1 MEDIAFWVLH
11 FCNIVTKSLLK
22 RGAWIYTEVA
32 GHWGMQGKEGTCYIA
47 ILSPRQ
53 ERYLDGWWLESNPP
67 GRPYPLAA
75 EEGARK
81 ERKGLAM
88 LDVGGYGLPG
98 GSQGE
103 EGLAREL
110 LGDIRSGNP
119 PLIYAPPGVQ

>member
-1 MEDIAFWVLH
+1 MGDLQLRGREY
-11 FCNIVTKSLLK
+11 CNVVTKTKKVFGL
-22 RGAWIYTEVA
+22 VA
-32 GHWGMQGKEGTCYIA
+32 GSK
-47 ILSPRQ
+47 
-53 ERYLDGWWLESNPP
+53 PP
-67 GRPYPLAA
+67 GRPYPPA

-88 LDVGGYGLPG
+88 LDVGGCGLPG

-119 PLIYAPPGVQ
+119 PLIYAPPGGR